1 MHKFHQTLL
10 LSAGVTAVAQKST
23 SERVPDEK
31 KNAILGLKQKDL
43 REMIETSQSVVITVS
58 CVGQWFIAV
67 VGRGMDGG
75 GGGGREMKGCF

>member
-1 MHKFHQTLL
+1 
-10 LSAGVTAVAQKST
+10 
-23 SERVPDEK
+23 
-31 KNAILGLKQKDL
+31 
-43 REMIETSQSVVITVS
+43 MIETSQSVVITVS